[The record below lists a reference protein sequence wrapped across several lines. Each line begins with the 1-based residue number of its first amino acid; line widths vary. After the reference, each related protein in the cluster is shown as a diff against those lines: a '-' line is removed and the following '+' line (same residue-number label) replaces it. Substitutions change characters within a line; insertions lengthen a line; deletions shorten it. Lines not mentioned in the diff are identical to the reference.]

1 MDMTRLDS
9 ICKLQKDIL
18 KKAAKIVKINGII
31 VYSTCSLSFKQNE
44 DVIEST
50 ILEINQNLDLK
61 FDLILVEIF
70 PKISEKSLLTA
81 FGLKESLLKKT
92 LRISPGPQ
100 SASAMYI
107 AKLKK
112 ITRISKFKPEK

>member
-1 MDMTRLDS
+1 MNMSRLNS
-9 ICKLQKDIL
+9 ICNLQKDIL
-18 KKAAKIVKINGII
+18 LKAVSIVKINGII

-44 DVIEST
+44 EVVKST
-50 ILEINQNLDLK
+50 ISEINKSKNLQYK
-61 FDLILVEIF
+61 LILLDIF
-70 PKISEKSLLTA
+70 PDLCEKSLLNS
-81 FGLKESLLKKT
+81 FGLCKSQLEKT

-112 ITRISKFKPEK
+112 IKKE